1 MTMTDRT
8 QLILSSVR
16 NYEFIKKAIDT
27 INENLYS
34 SDLWENDRIQ
44 MDVEQDEDG
53 NMSRFIITGTALDF
67 FQIGLRYGGL
77 EEMARA
83 KKVHEILHNYY

>member
-16 NYEFIKKAIDT
+16 NYEFIKKAVDT

-34 SDLWENDRIQ
+34 SDLWVNDRIQ

-67 FQIGLRYGGL
+67 FQIGLRYGSL
-77 EEMARA
+77 EEMKRN
-83 KKVHEILHNYY
+83 KEISDIINRY

>member
-1 MTMTDRT
+1 MTDRT

-16 NYEFIKKAIDT
+16 NYEFIKKAVDT

-44 MDVEQDEDG
+44 MDVEKDEDG

-67 FQIGLRYGGL
+67 FQIGLRYGSL
-77 EEMARA
+77 EEMKRN
-83 KKVHEILHNYY
+83 KEISDIINRY

>member
-1 MTMTDRT
+1 MTERT

-16 NYEFIKKAIDT
+16 NYEFIKKAVDA

-34 SDLWENDRIQ
+34 SDLWVNDRIQ

-83 KKVHEILHNYY
+83 KKVQEILHNYF

>member
-1 MTMTDRT
+1 MTDRT

-16 NYEFIKKAIDT
+16 NYEFIKNAVDQ
-27 INENLYS
+27 INQNLYS
-34 SDLWENDRIQ
+34 SDLFENDRIQ

-67 FQIGLRYGGL
+67 FQIGLRYGSL
-77 EEMARA
+77 EEMKRN
-83 KKVHEILHNYY
+83 KEISDIINRY

>member
-1 MTMTDRT
+1 MTDRT

-16 NYEFIKKAIDT
+16 NYEFIKKAVDT

-34 SDLWENDRIQ
+34 SDLWVNDRIQ

-83 KKVHEILHNYY
+83 KKVHEILHNYF

>member
-34 SDLWENDRIQ
+34 NDLFKDDRIQ
-44 MDVEQDEDG
+44 LDVELDEGGD
-53 NMSRFIITGTALDF
+53 MSRFIITGTALDF
-67 FQIGLRYGGL
+67 FQIGLRYGSL
-77 EEMARA
+77 EEMKRN
-83 KKVHEILHNYY
+83 KDISDILNRI

>member
-1 MTMTDRT
+1 MTDRT

-16 NYEFIKKAIDT
+16 NYEFIKKAVDT

-44 MDVEQDEDG
+44 MDVEKDEDG

-67 FQIGLRYGGL
+67 FQIGLRYGAL
-77 EEMARA
+77 DERRQAEEIND
-83 KKVHEILHNYY
+83 ILNRY

>member
-1 MTMTDRT
+1 MTDRT

-16 NYEFIKKAIDT
+16 NYEFIKKAVDT

-44 MDVEQDEDG
+44 MDVEKDEDG

-67 FQIGLRYGGL
+67 FQIGLRYGAL
-77 EEMARA
+77 DERRQAEEIND
-83 KKVHEILHNYY
+83 ILNRI

>member
-34 SDLWENDRIQ
+34 SDLWVNDRIQ

-67 FQIGLRYGGL
+67 FQIGLRYGSL
-77 EEMARA
+77 EEMKRN
-83 KKVHEILHNYY
+83 KEISDILNRY

>member
-34 SDLWENDRIQ
+34 SDLWVNDRIQ

-67 FQIGLRYGGL
+67 FQIGLRYGSL
-77 EEMARA
+77 EEKRQAR
-83 KKVHEILHNYY
+83 EINDILNRI

>member
-1 MTMTDRT
+1 MTERT

-34 SDLWENDRIQ
+34 SDLWVNDRIQ

-67 FQIGLRYGGL
+67 FQIGLRYGSL

-83 KKVHEILHNYY
+83 KKISEIINRY

>member
-67 FQIGLRYGGL
+67 FQIGLRYGSL
-77 EEMARA
+77 EEMKRN
-83 KKVHEILHNYY
+83 KEISDILNRY

>member
-16 NYEFIKKAIDT
+16 NYELIKKAVDT

-34 SDLWENDRIQ
+34 SDLWVNDRIQ
-44 MDVEQDEDG
+44 MDVEQGEDG
-53 NMSRFIITGTALDF
+53 DFIRYIITGTALDF
-67 FQIGLRYGGL
+67 FQIGLRYGSL
-77 EEMARA
+77 EEKRQAR
-83 KKVHEILHNYY
+83 EIGDILNRI